1 MAVIHTGVLS
11 LSKYSVEDDL
21 KRKIYNLID
30 LHISIYGV
38 EQEGINMISAAAI
51 CFKKEFLQEQFDKY
65 WNIVMQG
72 LEMIEQKLVFKAT
85 LACISDISRTH

>member
-1 MAVIHTGVLS
+1 
-11 LSKYSVEDDL
+11 
-21 KRKIYNLID
+21 
-30 LHISIYGV
+30 
-38 EQEGINMISAAAI
+38 MISAAAI